1 MYIGARCA
9 SEFSQMNERKRIGNV
24 HVKSSPWQATF
35 DGPARA
41 IHAARNIRAA
51 LRSLQLDIRAGI
63 HTGEI
68 ELADDDLV
76 GIAVHLA
83 QRVCALAGAGE
94 VWVSSTVVDLV
105 VGSGIEFRDCG
116 EHELKGVSGLRRLYA
131 VAE

>member
-1 MYIGARCA
+1 
-9 SEFSQMNERKRIGNV
+9 
-24 HVKSSPWQATF
+24 
-35 DGPARA
+35 
-41 IHAARNIRAA
+41 
-51 LRSLQLDIRAGI
+51 
-63 HTGEI
+63 
-68 ELADDDLV
+68 
-76 GIAVHLA
+76 VHLA